1 MLDLL
6 HCVRVISFFSFSLL
20 FPLSDSVLNCCLI
33 LFLLSSSFFPF
44 LLPLLGLPLP
54 LPCLSSPVPPF
65 SLPFVVPSVL
75 LYSSSPSQSSFPL
88 LLSLWVFLLFL
99 LSLFFTFFLFWSSF
113 FFPFPSASSSF
124 LPSLP
129 VSSYYLCVPSF
140 PPSVLFR
147 CLLLLLLPY
156 CLSFLSSCSG
166 GFHPL
171 LLPFFSFYSSS
182 YLFSFPLVVHFVLSY
197 SPSASGS
204 SSLLPPPPPPGS
216 PALLL
221 FFFFY
226 SFGPLPSFPPIRF
239 GSPDHHLDLRFLLLH
254 LWLLLD

>member
-6 HCVRVISFFSFSLL
+6 HCVRVVCFFSFSLL

-88 LLSLWVFLLFL
+88 LLSLQVFLLFL
-99 LSLFFTFFLFWSSF
+99 LSLFFIFFLFWSSF

-124 LPSLP
+124 PPSLP
-129 VSSYYLCVPSF
+129 VSSYYLCVPS
-140 PPSVLFR
+140 
-147 CLLLLLLPY
+147 LLLLLPY

-182 YLFSFPLVVHFVLSY
+182 YLFLSLWLFILSFR
-197 SPSASGS
+197 
-204 SSLLPPPPPPGS
+204 
-216 PALLL
+216 
-221 FFFFY
+221 
-226 SFGPLPSFPPIRF
+226 I
-239 GSPDHHLDLRFLLLH
+239 LH
-254 LWLLLD
+254 LLQDAQRCE